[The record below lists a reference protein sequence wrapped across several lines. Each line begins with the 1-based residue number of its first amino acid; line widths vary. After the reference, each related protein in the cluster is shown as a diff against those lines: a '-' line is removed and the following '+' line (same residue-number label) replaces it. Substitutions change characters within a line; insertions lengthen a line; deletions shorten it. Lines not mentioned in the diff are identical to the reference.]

1 MSKTQLI
8 NNTVDDTI
16 DKIEEIL
23 DIRINNRA
31 KNEILNLLNNYFD
44 ENKTYD
50 EQLHAANSWG
60 GGVWDLLYHSFDEYK
75 ADLVLNYY
83 QRQYR
88 PLSPVYAQFPYDEL
102 NGYCVNTL
110 EMINKIKND

>member
-8 NNTVDDTI
+8 NKTVDNTI
-16 DKIEEIL
+16 NKIEEIL

-31 KNEILNLLNNYFD
+31 KNKILNLLNDYLN
-44 ENKTYD
+44 ENKKYE
-50 EQLHAANSWG
+50 EQLFAANSWG

-88 PLSPVYAQFPYDEL
+88 PLSPVYAKFPYDEL
-102 NGYCVNTL
+102 NNYCVNTL
-110 EMINKIKND
+110 EIINKINDN